1 VVRMNRLIVLLA
13 GLMAV
18 PAVGLAAG
26 GSHYPLDHANVN
38 LSNKAALQ
46 RGAKYFVNY
55 CMGCHSAQYSRYQR
69 VGKDLGLTE
78 DQVEDNLIL
87 TTDDY
92 GDRKKPGDLMTITMT
107 KDYADDAFG
116 KAPPDL
122 SLVARVRGANWL
134 YTFLR
139 SFYLDGSRQTGVNN
153 AVFPNTAMPHV
164 LWELQGFQE
173 PEFETHQGPDG
184 HEHKK
189 LVGLELAEEGTL
201 SPAEYDKAVLDLVT
215 FLVYLG
221 EPIKQDRQGLGVWVI
236 GYLLVMLVVFYLLK
250 KEYWKDVH

>member
-1 VVRMNRLIVLLA
+1 VVSINRLIVSLVS
-13 GLMAV
+13 LMAV
-18 PAVGLAAG
+18 PALALGAG
-26 GSHYPLDHANVN
+26 GGHYPLDHANVS
-38 LSNKAALQ
+38 LSNQAGLQ

-92 GDRKKPGDLMTITMT
+92 GDRKKPGDLMTITMS
-107 KDYADDAFG
+107 KDYANEAFG

-122 SLVARVRGANWL
+122 SLVARVRGADWI

-139 SFYLDGSRQTGVNN
+139 SFYLDESRQNGINN
-153 AVFPNTAMPHV
+153 AVFPDVGMPHV

-173 PEFETHQGPDG
+173 PEFETHEGPDG
-184 HEHKK
+184 HEHKT
-189 LVGLELAEEGTL
+189 LVGFELAKPGKL
-201 SPAEYDKAVLDLVT
+201 SPEEYDKAVRDLVT

-221 EPIKQDRQGLGVWVI
+221 EPIKQDRQRLGIWVI
-236 GYLLVMLVVFYLLK
+236 GFLLVMLVVFYLLK